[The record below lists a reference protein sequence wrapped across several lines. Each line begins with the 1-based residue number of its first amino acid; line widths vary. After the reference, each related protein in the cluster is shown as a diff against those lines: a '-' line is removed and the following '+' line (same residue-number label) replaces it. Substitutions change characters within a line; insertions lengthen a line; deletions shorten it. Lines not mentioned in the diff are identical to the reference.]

1 MQRRL
6 ILSTIPA
13 AAFLP
18 LLRPLTAFGQD
29 LEFQRALERAQR
41 ERPKTLTSTG
51 RMAPATEPGVPLV
64 IHGRAVAED
73 GKTPVAGAIIFGYHT
88 DREGLYDRAAAGPHS
103 WRLKGWVRTAAD
115 GRFELTSIRPG
126 AYPGR
131 GIPQHVH
138 LNIFLAEGQRYW
150 TDELRFA
157 DDPLV
162 PPGER
167 AAACRIRH
175 EGVVQHVDFVA
186 PVEPAEQVLIESRP
200 CSLRSSL
207 RQRAPG
213 RSRSPSP

>member
-6 ILSTIPA
+6 FLGTISA
-13 AAFLP
+13 TAFLP

-41 ERPKTLTSTG
+41 DRPKSLAWSS
-51 RMAPATEPGVPLV
+51 RLAPVTEPGVPLV

-88 DREGLYDRAAAGPHS
+88 DRHGHYDRVEAGPHS
-103 WRLKGWVRTAAD
+103 WRLKGWVQTAAD
-115 GRFELTSIRPG
+115 GRFQFTSIRPG

-138 LNIFLAEGQRYW
+138 LNVFLADGRRYW
-150 TDELRFA
+150 ADDLQFA

-162 PPGER
+162 PAGER

-175 EGVVQHVDFVA
+175 EGGVQHADFIFR
-186 PVEPAEQVLIESRP
+186 LRP
-200 CSLRSSL
+200 RN
-207 RQRAPG
+207 G
-213 RSRSPSP
+213 F

>member
-6 ILSTIPA
+6 FLGTIPA

-29 LEFQRALERAQR
+29 LEFQRALERAQA

-51 RMAPATEPGVPLV
+51 RMAPPTEPGIPLV

-73 GKTPVAGAIIFGYHT
+73 GRTPVAGAIIFGYHT
-88 DREGLYDRAAAGPHS
+88 DRQGHYDSAAAGPHS

-115 GRFELTSIRPG
+115 GRFELASIRPG

-138 LNIFLAEGQRYW
+138 LNVFLADGQRYW
-150 TDELRFA
+150 SDELRFA

-167 AAACRIRH
+167 AAACRIKH
-175 EGVVQHVDFVA
+175 EGAVQHVDFA
-186 PVEPAEQVLIESRP
+186 IRLNPQNKL
-200 CSLRSSL
+200 
-207 RQRAPG
+207 
-213 RSRSPSP
+213 